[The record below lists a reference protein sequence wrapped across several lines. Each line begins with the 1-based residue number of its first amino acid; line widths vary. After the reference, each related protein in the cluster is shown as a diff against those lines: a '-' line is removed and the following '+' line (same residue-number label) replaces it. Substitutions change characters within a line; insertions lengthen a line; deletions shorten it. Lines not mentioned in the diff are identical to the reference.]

1 MFKDLYYEL
10 ILDKYLDEDN
20 LTVEQL
26 TLLEEAKSYFI
37 EKSKQNMGI
46 GMLCAGYIFTRED
59 QDTWAEYA
67 KIKKFVENYAIQ
79 YAEKKGKQIQ
89 DFDLEFIN
97 YGRTQL
103 VYVLTDKSNGD
114 KVTILAKQPVVAY
127 GKVKQ
132 EAKYLRDLKKIDKN
146 VVAPIDYFTEDEQEL
161 YVTPYIEQARC
172 VASDEK
178 WGMYVPEPFYR
189 FDNFT
194 DEQERVVNACMI
206 AKLVSLYNFEKGQGI
221 ASCKLGG
228 GDFMLPKGWETQ
240 APTIKNTL
248 NNLYLIA
255 AREMITC
262 AFNDYLNVIRRE
274 FSRMTI
280 DENEDKLLINIRG
293 RVPMDINDIESGIE
307 LGKQLIRKRNGQKEL
322 INPETSIL

>member
-1 MFKDLYYEL
+1 M
-10 ILDKYLDEDN
+10 
-20 LTVEQL
+20 
-26 TLLEEAKSYFI
+26 
-37 EKSKQNMGI
+37 
-46 GMLCAGYIFTRED
+46 
-59 QDTWAEYA
+59 
-67 KIKKFVENYAIQ
+67 
-79 YAEKKGKQIQ
+79 
-89 DFDLEFIN
+89 
-97 YGRTQL
+97 
-103 VYVLTDKSNGD
+103 
-114 KVTILAKQPVVAY
+114 
-127 GKVKQ
+127 
-132 EAKYLRDLKKIDKN
+132 
-146 VVAPIDYFTEDEQEL
+146 
-161 YVTPYIEQARC
+161 
-172 VASDEK
+172 ASDEK

-194 DEQERVVNACMI
+194 DEQERDVNACMI

-221 ASCKLGG
+221 AGCKLGG